1 MLAVR
6 HASNILQSDFML
18 HRNLQLNQLEDKWNT
33 LFHELALNL
42 LLHLIQLT
50 LSASGRT
57 WQCLM
62 LAPRSTWGSQWHVLG
77 EYTKNI
83 NSAWK
88 LFCPNYCQDQPP
100 LSHPP
105 QILILL
111 FGAKYK
117 ISNIELNDCKG
128 SGISPICNVLGTNP
142 PWNFS
147 KIGNILLYFQN
158 PCHSMLLYINF
169 DKRDSSIN

>member
-117 ISNIELNDCKG
+117 ISNIELNDAKDQEFHQSAMSWEQIPHETFQKLAIYCY
-128 SGISPICNVLGTNP
+128 IFRIHA
-142 PWNFS
+142 
-147 KIGNILLYFQN
+147 ILCF
-158 PCHSMLLYINF
+158 CT
-169 DKRDSSIN
+169 